1 MTETTAKTNAVAT
14 KKESNVVTLN
24 TSLLE
29 MDQDMG
35 FKNME
40 ADDLALP
47 FLKILAKMSG
57 ELDEI

>member
-29 MDQDMG
+29 MDQDRG
-35 FKNME
+35 KR
-40 ADDLALP
+40 
-47 FLKILAKMSG
+47 S
-57 ELDEI
+57 